1 MTIGL
6 VHLSPSVFP
15 LDQKT
20 RLKCAAPQCEK
31 PILFCDTVIFNWV
44 DGQKFA
50 NAGFCCYACALT
62 SMSTINM
69 PRA

>member
-1 MTIGL
+1 MKIGL
-6 VHLSPSVFP
+6 VHLSPLVFP

-20 RLKCAAPQCEK
+20 RLKCAANGCEK
-31 PILFCDTVIFNWV
+31 PMLFCESVIFNWV

-62 SMSTINM
+62 SMSTENM
-69 PRA
+69 PMA